1 MSMRPSRALPTREVV
16 GRGVANDA
24 DEETADMVDEQA
36 RRRARLLR
44 SYKIQEVIKRRQ
56 IMLVQVVK
64 EERGNKGAALT
75 TYLSLAGRYCVLMP
89 NTPRG
94 GGISRKIASSTDRR
108 RLKDI
113 AAELEVPH
121 GMGLIIRTAGQ
132 ERTKAEIRR
141 DYDYLLRLWNEIRET
156 TLQST
161 APKLIYEEGDLIKR
175 AMRDIFTRDVEEV
188 LVEGDEGYKS
198 AKRLMT
204 MLMPSKARIV
214 KPYKEDLPLF
224 FRFKVEDQLDAMHSP
239 VVHLP
244 SGGSI
249 VIHTTEA
256 LTAVDVNSGRSTRE
270 RHIDETAV
278 KTNLEAAD
286 EIARQLRLRDLAGLV
301 VIDFIDMG
309 EARHL
314 RMVERRMGTA
324 VKNDRAR
331 LQIGKISILACSSCR
346 GSGCGR
352 ACWSCPAR
360 CARSARAS
368 ASSARRSP
376 VRCRRCAA
384 SRRKAFA
391 ARLPSCTSGCRWTWR
406 STC

>member
-1 MSMRPSRALPTREVV
+1 MTKRMLIDATHPEETRVVVLDGHHLADFDFESSTKRQIKGNIYLAKITRVEPSLQAAFVEYGGNRHGFLAFSEIHPDYYQIPQADREYLAQAERDAQVKAAAAEPEHEGEPKNGDAEV
-16 GRGVANDA
+16 SELANDA

-94 GGISRKIASSTDRR
+94 GGISRKIASTTDRR

-113 AAELEVPH
+113 ASELEVPH

-156 TLQST
+156 TLQSV

-224 FRFKVEDQLDAMHSP
+224 FRFKVEDQLDAM
-239 VVHLP
+239 
-244 SGGSI
+244 
-249 VIHTTEA
+249 
-256 LTAVDVNSGRSTRE
+256 
-270 RHIDETAV
+270 
-278 KTNLEAAD
+278 
-286 EIARQLRLRDLAGLV
+286 
-301 VIDFIDMG
+301 
-309 EARHL
+309 
-314 RMVERRMGTA
+314 
-324 VKNDRAR
+324 
-331 LQIGKISILACSSCR
+331 
-346 GSGCGR
+346 
-352 ACWSCPAR
+352 
-360 CARSARAS
+360 ARAHPPRHG
-368 ASSARRSP
+368 A
-376 VRCRRCAA
+376 
-384 SRRKAFA
+384 
-391 ARLPSCTSGCRWTWR
+391 
-406 STC
+406 TCCS